1 MSDGPPTKIFEFF
14 DIGPLIAELSTKSQ
28 AWTVLV
34 SAAAVDDRLQKL
46 LLGKMRTMSNEHAKR
61 IFNGP
66 LARFGPKID
75 VAYAFELIDDDL
87 HNDLM
92 VIKDIRNEF
101 AHPQREAL
109 ERFATSEGFELARVF
124 VEVETGKGADALDR
138 RPQLAAA
145 LHEARKQRC
154 SIGVAKLDRLSRDV
168 HFISGLMAHRI
179 PFVVAELGSDVDPF
193 ILHLFAALAEKERA
207 MIGARTKAA
216 LAAAKARGV
225 TLGGP
230 RLAKARKL
238 AVASIKA
245 LADQQAANVLP
256 VIREIQR
263 AGAMSLHQ
271 IADAL
276 NARGISTPRGGK
288 WYAKSVSNLLARA

>member
-1 MSDGPPTKIFEFF
+1 MAR
-14 DIGPLIAELSTKSQ
+14 PLVGYVRVSTSQ
-28 AWTVLV
+28 RGR
-34 SAAAVDDRLQKL
+34 SG
-46 LLGKMRTMSNEHAKR
+46 LGIEA
-61 IFNGP
+61 
-66 LARFGPKID
+66 
-75 VAYAFELIDDDL
+75 
-87 HNDLM
+87 
-92 VIKDIRNEF
+92 
-101 AHPQREAL
+101 QREAL

>member
-1 MSDGPPTKIFEFF
+1 
-14 DIGPLIAELSTKSQ
+14 
-28 AWTVLV
+28 
-34 SAAAVDDRLQKL
+34 
-46 LLGKMRTMSNEHAKR
+46 
-61 IFNGP
+61 
-66 LARFGPKID
+66 
-75 VAYAFELIDDDL
+75 
-87 HNDLM
+87 
-92 VIKDIRNEF
+92 
-101 AHPQREAL
+101 
-109 ERFATSEGFELARVF
+109 
-124 VEVETGKGADALDR
+124 
-138 RPQLAAA
+138 
-145 LHEARKQRC
+145 
-154 SIGVAKLDRLSRDV
+154 LDRLSRDV

-263 AGAMSLHQ
+263 AGATSLHQ